1 MHRELR
7 GVYMVSQVENS
18 HPAYPIIKFIANL
31 CKVSLT
37 TCQGV
42 LDSGF
47 LDTLA
52 CIYACNLIGN
62 ETTRPLRFQPG
73 HGDRNL
79 RLLVR
84 DGSSI
89 LTSMS
94 HFLTPQTVSAYS
106 VCALW
111 PMDEQLRTLL
121 NERVTRDTA
130 WRQLGPIV
138 ISRRIYSLKHLL
150 PESKC
155 DTNAETNHLTDADI
169 DLESFLR

>member
-1 MHRELR
+1 
-7 GVYMVSQVENS
+7 MVSQVENS
-18 HPAYPIIKFIANL
+18 HPAYPIVKFIASL
-31 CKVSLT
+31 CRVSLT

-73 HGDRNL
+73 HGDRSL

-84 DGSSI
+84 DGSSM

-94 HFLTPQTVSAYS
+94 HFLMPQTISAYS

-111 PMDEQLRTLL
+111 PMDGQLRTLL
-121 NERVTRDTA
+121 NERSTRDTA
-130 WRQLGPIV
+130 WRHLGPVV
-138 ISRRIYSLKHLL
+138 ISRRIYSLRHLL
-150 PESKC
+150 PASKY
-155 DTNAETNHLTDADI
+155 DSSIETSHLTDADI
-169 DLESFLR
+169 DLESFSR

>member
-1 MHRELR
+1 
-7 GVYMVSQVENS
+7 MVSQVKNS
-18 HPAYPIIKFIANL
+18 HPAYPIVKFIANL

-37 TCQGV
+37 MCQGV

-62 ETTRPLRFQPG
+62 EITLRFQPG
-73 HGDRNL
+73 HSDITL
-79 RLLVR
+79 RWLVR

-94 HFLTPQTVSAYS
+94 CFLTPQTISAYS

-111 PMDEQLRTLL
+111 PMDEQSRALL
-121 NERVTRDTA
+121 NERGTRDTA
-130 WRQLGPIV
+130 WRQLGSIV
-138 ISRRIYSLKHLL
+138 ISRRIHSLKHLL
-150 PESKC
+150 PASNY
-155 DTNAETNHLTDADI
+155 DSSIETSHLTDADT